1 MTEERQEGPGAEINE
16 GPEAGAAEANQRRR
30 GAKRRAALRGWLWAL
45 PIIALVIF
53 FVVRSRRPAEVE
65 VVRPQ
70 ERLVVQTLTASGR
83 VEGSREADLSSDRT
97 GVLVELL
104 VAEGDAVQ
112 AGDVVARISS
122 EVEAAEL
129 VQRL

>member
-1 MTEERQEGPGAEINE
+1 MTEERQEVPGAEINE

-30 GAKRRAALRGWLWAL
+30 GAKRRAALRRWLWAL